1 MLILTRRSGEKIII
15 GDNITVTVL
24 GVKGHQVLI
33 GIEAPREIPVHR
45 EEIYQ
50 QILKE
55 RADKE
60 RADKERADGRGLH
73 ILNPGRLAELPTDN

>member
-60 RADKERADGRGLH
+60 RADGRGLH
-73 ILNPGRLAELPTDN
+73 ILNPGRLAELPTNN